1 MVPRPGRNP
10 KLLYLPAHPHLTLNP
25 NQQQTP
31 SNTTSPNIAPA
42 VYNSAHPFYDDEM
55 TSDLRD
61 NIRRS
66 LGVKPTINPQEEIE
80 QRVTFLAD
88 YLYATGG
95 KGFILGISGGQDS
108 TLAGRLAQL
117 AVERVREH
125 HGTTVRFHAV
135 RLPYGEQADEDDAQ
149 RALNF
154 IEPDRTVV
162 INIKDATQAL
172 QKTVSSSLG
181 IHCLTDFNRG
191 NVKARIRMVAQY
203 AAGGQ
208 LNLLVIGTDH
218 AAEAVTGFYT
228 KYGDGGADILPL
240 AGLTKRQG
248 AALLKELGAPPS
260 TWSKIPTAD
269 LEDNRPALPDEDA
282 LGVTYSHIDDY
293 LEGVGNLPQDAIE
306 RIEHLY
312 TVSRHKRSMPVT
324 PTDTWWTK

>member
-1 MVPRPGRNP
+1 MTMTQTAMVPRPGQNP
-10 KLLYLPAHPHLTLNP
+10 KPNAQFLTYP
-25 NQQQTP
+25 TP
-31 SNTTSPNIAPA
+31 VYVNYRHRCTSAA
-42 VYNSAHPFYDDEM
+42 QPFYHGGM

-61 NIRRS
+61 DIRRS
-66 LGVKPTINPQEEIE
+66 LGVQSTIDPQEEIE
-80 QRVTFLAD
+80 RRVSFLAE
-88 YLYATGG
+88 YLISTQA

-117 AVERVREH
+117 AVERVREQE
-125 HGTTVRFHAV
+125 GTKVRFHAV

-154 IEPDRTVV
+154 IEPDRTVA

-172 QKTVSSSLG
+172 TKTVSASLG

-203 AAGGQ
+203 AAAGQ
-208 LNLLVIGTDH
+208 LGLLVVGTDH

-240 AGLTKRQG
+240 SGLTKRQG
-248 AALLKELGAPPS
+248 AALLQELGAPPS
-260 TWSKIPTAD
+260 TWSKVPTAD

-282 LGVTYSHIDDY
+282 LGVTYSQIDDY
-293 LEGVGNLPQDAIE
+293 LEGVDGLPQEAIE

-312 TVSRHKRSMPVT
+312 TVSRHKRSMPVA
-324 PTDTWWTK
+324 PTAPWWKE